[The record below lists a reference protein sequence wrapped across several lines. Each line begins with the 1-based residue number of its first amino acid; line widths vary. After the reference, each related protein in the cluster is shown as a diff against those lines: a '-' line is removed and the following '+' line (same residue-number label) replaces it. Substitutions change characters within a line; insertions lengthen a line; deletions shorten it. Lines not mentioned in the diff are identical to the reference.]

1 MLTVWGR
8 TSSVNVQ
15 KVMWAVRELG
25 LEHERIDAG
34 GAFGKLDTPEY
45 GAMNPNRKIPTVRD
59 GDVVA
64 WESNACVRYLAS
76 HYGAGSLWPEDP
88 GRRAL
93 ADAWMDWQQTTL
105 QPDLSPI
112 FWNLVR
118 TPEPQRDMAAV
129 RAAAERIG
137 RSWQIL
143 DRHLAERRFVAGDQ
157 LTMGDIPVGCAW
169 WRYANLA
176 VEKPDL
182 PNLARWGGEL
192 QAREGYRREVMLPLT

>member
-45 GAMNPNRKIPTVRD
+45 GAMNPNRKIPTLQD
-59 GDVVA
+59 GEVVV
-64 WESNACVRYLAS
+64 WESNACVRYLAAR
-76 HYGAGSLWPEDP
+76 YGAGSLWPEDP
-88 GRRAL
+88 ARRAL
-93 ADAWMDWQQTTL
+93 SDVWMDWQQTTI
-105 QPDLSPI
+105 QPDMTPI

-129 RAAAERIG
+129 KAAAQRIG
-137 RSWQIL
+137 PSWQIL
-143 DRHLAERRFVAGDQ
+143 DRHLADRRFVAGDT
-157 LTMGDIPVGCAW
+157 LTMGDIPVGCHW
-169 WRYANLA
+169 WRYANLP
-176 VEKPDL
+176 VEKPSL
-182 PNLARWGGEL
+182 PNLDRWGKEF
-192 QAREGYRREVMLPLT
+192 QERDGYRREVALPLT